1 MPRNTS
7 VFQVFVASPSDV
19 ADERGVLEGVIA
31 QLNQIWSKSLG
42 ITFELL
48 KRETN
53 VHPSFASDPQTVI
66 NNQIGW
72 NTMFLLAFFGVD

>member
-19 ADERGVLEGVIA
+19 ADERSILEGVIT

-48 KRETN
+48 KWETD
-53 VHPSFASDPQTVI
+53 VHPSFATDPQAVI
-66 NNQIGW
+66 NKQIGLEYDV
-72 NTMFLLAFFGVD
+72 FIGIF